1 MKINRLVSII
11 ILGALPLTHSLFGH
25 AQESP
30 IDKVLQKGRAVVS
43 IEAVDATI
51 YKEGKP
57 QAVRD
62 PATGRILVIQ
72 RMRRV
77 ASVQTG
83 GGIILSADGIIVT
96 AAHTLKNKRDIIVTL
111 FDGTRL
117 PAKIVHQVKGQ
128 DTAFLSVTP
137 PFALDTVPFAN
148 SDAAPLGMP
157 VYAMGRAQ
165 WLKGALTGGKISAF
179 GLDKMDGVT
188 RVTSLRI
195 DFKAYKGDSGSPILD
210 GNGNLL
216 GMISA
221 GQVVGAET
229 YAITSNLIGTAYN
242 DYLGSR

>member
-1 MKINRLVSII
+1 MRITNRL
-11 ILGALPLTHSLFGH
+11 SLFVLIVFLS
-25 AQESP
+25 AQSSP
-30 IDKVLQKGRAVVS
+30 LFAQQSPLNKVLQKGRAVVS
-43 IEAVDATI
+43 IEAVDAAI

-57 QAVRD
+57 QAARD
-62 PATGRILVIQ
+62 PKTGRILIIQ

-77 ASVQTG
+77 ASVQVG
-83 GGIILSADGIIVT
+83 GGIILSPDGIIVT

-117 PAKIVHQVKGQ
+117 SAKIVHQVNGQ
-128 DTAFLSVTP
+128 DTAFLLVTP
-137 PFALDTVPFAN
+137 PFALDTMQFAN
-148 SDAAPLGMP
+148 SDAVPIGMP

-165 WLKGALTGGKISAF
+165 WIKGTLTGGKISAF

-229 YAITSNLIGTAYN
+229 FAITSNLIGTAYS
-242 DYLGSR
+242 DYLKSR

>member
-1 MKINRLVSII
+1 M
-11 ILGALPLTHSLFGH
+11 H
-25 AQESP
+25 
-30 IDKVLQKGRAVVS
+30 KVIQKGRAVVS
-43 IEAVDATI
+43 IEAVDAAI

-62 PATGRILVIQ
+62 SATGRILVIQ

-83 GGIILSADGIIVT
+83 GGIILSTDGIIVT

-128 DTAFLSVTP
+128 DTAFLSVAP
-137 PFALDTVPFAN
+137 PFALDTVQFAN
-148 SDAAPLGMP
+148 SDAAPVGLP

-165 WLKGALTGGKISAF
+165 WTQGTLTGGKIQAL
-179 GLDKMDGVT
+179 GIEEIKGVT
-188 RVTSLRI
+188 RVTSLQI
-195 DFKAYKGDSGSPILD
+195 NFKAYKGDSGSPILD
-210 GNGNLL
+210 GHGNLL

-221 GQVVGAET
+221 GQVIGAET
-229 YAITSNLIGTAYN
+229 FAISSNMIGTAYQE
-242 DYLGSR
+242 YLQSR

>member
-1 MKINRLVSII
+1 MKINRLVSNI
-11 ILGALPLTHSLFGH
+11 ILIVLTVAHSLLGY
-25 AQESP
+25 AEQSP
-30 IDKVLQKGRAVVS
+30 LNQVLQKGRAVVS
-43 IEAVDATI
+43 IEAVDAAV

-57 QAVRD
+57 QAARD
-62 PATGRILVIQ
+62 PKTGRILIIQ

-83 GGIILSADGIIVT
+83 GGIILSPDGIIVT

-128 DTAFLSVTP
+128 DTAFLTVSP
-137 PFALDTVPFAN
+137 PFALDTVQFAN
-148 SDAAPLGMP
+148 SDAVPIGMP

-165 WLKGALTGGKISAF
+165 WIKGTLTGGRISAF

-221 GQVVGAET
+221 GQVIGSET
-229 YAITSNLIGTAYN
+229 FAITSNLIGTAYN
-242 DYLGSR
+242 DYLQSR